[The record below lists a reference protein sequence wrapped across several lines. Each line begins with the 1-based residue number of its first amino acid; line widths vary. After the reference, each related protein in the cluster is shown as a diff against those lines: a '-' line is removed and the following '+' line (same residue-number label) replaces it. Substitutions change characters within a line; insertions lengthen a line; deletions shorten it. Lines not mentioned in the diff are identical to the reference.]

1 MLTRQANL
9 LYILLCKAYKL
20 SPGGNLFMLQDCN
33 GVLTWTEEEIC
44 SAHCPLIDSQ
54 NSGTITK
61 TL

>member
-1 MLTRQANL
+1 MLTRQAIFFYTL
-9 LYILLCKAYKL
+9 LHKAYRL
-20 SPGGNLFMLQDCN
+20 SPGSNLFMLQDCN

-44 SAHCPLIDSQ
+44 SAQCQLTDSQ